1 MAGQLGLD
9 PPIMELVEGGA
20 RRQAD
25 RALRS
30 CEKEVFF
37 LPLPPFP
44 SPSSPPEHKLQWDAV
59 DGGATGIRP
68 APYGAEHK
76 LQWGA
81 VDGGAIGSGPPDH
94 GAGGGRGDETG
105 REGAEETGREG
116 AEETGREGAEETG
129 REGAE
134 ETGREGA
141 EEPGR
146 EGAEEPGRE
155 GAEEPG
161 REGAEERSL
170 LWMAGQLGLDPS
182 IMELV
187 GGGARRQAERA
198 LRSCEAVAAVVKGRD
213 GAVGWGKGGGGSEE
227 EGNWEGENRG
237 GGSGGGGSGGE
248 GWRKWVR
255 KGCLSVGRDC
265 IAMTVYLAR
274 DVVGGE
280 RGEVA
285 RAVEEFFAAARR
297 KRREIWAAEGRR
309 SGTGRMGET
318 GEGEGEMGI
327 GDKGGRGGESGVAG
341 RGEEKREVVWGVG
354 QWWVVGHG
362 REEGGEEKSGKESAA
377 DGGGSGIVGATRKG
391 RDFEDRGEGEEEGEE
406 LEEEEEEDEEEESE
420 GVIAA
425 DPLLQCLVVP
435 GLPKGAAVEIAPLL
449 AAPPLSSSSAT
460 SAAPWPSSLTP
471 LHLQSTS
478 APCHVSNADCHTSV
492 LGNQLAGMSLGEGKE
507 GRESAEADKETG
519 AKEVDRVVG
528 DAAETDRHRGAEGT
542 DSMAE
547 GAVGRREGDEGE
559 MQRRVAV
566 GGGAEGGGAEW
577 GGAEGVSISG
587 RGTAAA
593 GAFCRVH
600 LRVEQTKGEQRG
612 GCEGKLPLA
621 CEAAGEGEGSMG
633 SCADSLVDGVAGG
646 CVRVL
651 SDALH
656 VARLDWPD
664 VAKKITHYSSLPPSP
679 LFPSP
684 SLLDTTRSTPQM
696 LRVYVAAGGPI
707 PIPAL
712 SLAVKTHLS
721 KTLHNRTQSQASHET
736 PASSHQHGPSAVVAE
751 VLCPIVVPV
760 TAVGPTAAVDAL
772 LAVEMTAFGV

>member
-1 MAGQLGLD
+1 STSFNG
-9 PPIMELVEGGA
+9 V
-20 RRQAD
+20 
-25 RALRS
+25 
-30 CEKEVFF
+30 
-37 LPLPPFP
+37 
-44 SPSSPPEHKLQWDAV
+44 
-59 DGGATGIRP
+59 
-68 APYGAEHK
+68 
-76 LQWGA
+76 
-81 VDGGAIGSGPPDH
+81 
-94 GAGGGRGDETG
+94 
-105 REGAEETGREG
+105 
-116 AEETGREGAEETG
+116 
-129 REGAE
+129 
-134 ETGREGA
+134 
-141 EEPGR
+141 
-146 EGAEEPGRE
+146 
-155 GAEEPG
+155 
-161 REGAEERSL
+161 

-309 SGTGRMGET
+309 SGKGRKGET

-341 RGEEKREVVWGVG
+341 RGEEKREGVWGVG

-362 REEGGEEKSGKESAA
+362 REEGGEEKSGKESSA

-391 RDFEDRGEGEEEGEE
+391 REFEDRGEGEEEGEE
-406 LEEEEEEDEEEESE
+406 LEEAEEEDGEEEESE

-425 DPLLQCLVVP
+425 DPLLQYVVVP

-449 AAPPLSSSSAT
+449 AAPSLSSSSAT

-478 APCHVSNADCHTSV
+478 APCHVSNTDCHTSV

-507 GRESAEADKETG
+507 GRESAEADKETR
-519 AKEVDRVVG
+519 AKEVDRVMG
-528 DAAETDRHRGAEGT
+528 NAAETDRHRGAEGT

-600 LRVEQTKGEQRG
+600 LWVEQTKGEQRG

-664 VAKKITHYSSLPPSP
+664 VA
-679 LFPSP
+679 
-684 SLLDTTRSTPQM
+684 M

-712 SLAVKTHLS
+712 SLALKTHLS

-751 VLCPIVVPV
+751 VPCPIVVPV

-772 LAVEMTAFGV
+772 LAVEMTAFGA